1 VTGVSSIFWDMGG
14 VFLTNGWDT
23 HARALAVQ
31 QFGLD
36 ADEFAE
42 RHHQALEPFETG
54 EITLDEY
61 LDRTVFCR
69 PRRFTREAFRDFM
82 FAQSKVLPEC
92 RDLVDRLAQSGRWE
106 MIALNNESRE
116 INTYRIETF
125 HLRQDFDLFLSSC
138 YVRMRKPDIG
148 IYRLAL
154 DVTQRAPTEC
164 VFIDDR
170 PINLEPAAALE
181 MHTIHYQS
189 ATQLSAD
196 LRELGVAL

>member
-1 VTGVSSIFWDMGG
+1 MAGISTLFWDMGG

-23 HARALAVQ
+23 HSRALAVQ

-36 ADEFAE
+36 PDEFAE
-42 RHHQALEPFETG
+42 RHHQALEPFEKG
-54 EITLDEY
+54 EISLDEY
-61 LDRTVFCR
+61 LDRTVFSR

-92 RDLVDRLAQSGRWE
+92 KELVDRLAQAGRWE

-116 INTYRIETF
+116 LNTYRIETF

-138 YVRMRKPDIG
+138 YVRMRKPDME

-170 PINLEPAAALE
+170 SINLEPAAALGI
-181 MHTIHYQS
+181 HTIHYQS

-196 LRELGVAL
+196 LRELGVAP